1 MSFLNPNRTSK
12 SSPQHFIFTLLLVLV
27 AYVLVGQLPLLFA
40 YFSLED
46 QSIDMLEALQRHYG
60 LNTTFVLVMLPLV
73 VTFFAL
79 VLGIKYIH
87 KWSVLSVATVRKR
100 IDFRRITLSFCCWFA
115 ILFVST
121 FITFNDQIVWNFK
134 FSNFL
139 ILFLLSIVVLPIQCA
154 AEELFFR
161 GYLFQWVG
169 TTIRKP
175 FIVILITGSLFGLLH
190 AGNPEVS
197 VLGTFALIYYVWS
210 GFFLG
215 ILAQIDQGL
224 ELPLGYHIANNLFA
238 TLIVTSNWQAFTTDA
253 ILLDTNPPSF
263 TVETMLLL
271 LVGQSLFLLIF
282 AKIYQWKKGQL
293 FFWKTNDSE
302 I

>member
-1 MSFLNPNRTSK
+1 MSFLHPNRASK
-12 SSPQHFIFTLLLVLV
+12 PISYHFILTLVLVLV
-27 AYVLVGQLPLLFA
+27 AYVLVGQLPLIFA
-40 YFSLED
+40 YFSLEEQPAD
-46 QSIDMLEALQRHYG
+46 IIGAVQESYG

-79 VLGIKYIH
+79 YLGVKYIH
-87 KWSVLSVATVRKR
+87 KWNFLSIVTARER
-100 IDFRRITLSFCCWFA
+100 IDFKRILFSFGCWFVF
-115 ILFVST
+115 LFGTT
-121 FITFNDQIVWNFK
+121 FIGFNDLIIWNFK
-134 FSNFL
+134 FDNFI
-139 ILFLLSIVVLPIQCA
+139 ILFMLSILIIPIQCA
-154 AEELFFR
+154 AEEFFFR

-169 TTIRKP
+169 VTVRKP
-175 FIVILITGSLFGLLH
+175 LVAILITGALFGLLH

-197 VLGTFALIYYVWS
+197 VLGKVALIYYVWS

-263 TVETMLLL
+263 TVEMMLIL
-271 LVGQSLFLLIF
+271 LVGQALFVFVF
-282 AKIYQWKKGQL
+282 AKIYRWTKAQL
-293 FFWKTNDSE
+293 FFWK
-302 I
+302 